1 MKRQRPQRDN
11 ELLPQQTQLAM
22 MNIMHA
28 KLKDAVTLFNQREYF
43 NCHEILE
50 EVWLEAATED
60 KHFYEGL
67 IRLATGLHLRF
78 HRRIPQGAINLL
90 TQGLMRL
97 EHYRPTYL
105 GVDVAR
111 LYTEIDEHLQ
121 DLKASK
127 KPQPGFIER
136 WRTPRI

>member
-1 MKRQRPQRDN
+1 
-11 ELLPQQTQLAM
+11 
-22 MNIMHA
+22 MHP
-28 KLKDAVTLFNQREYF
+28 KLKEAVALFNQREYF
-43 NCHEILE
+43 TCHEMLE
-50 EVWLEAATED
+50 GIWLEATTED

-97 EHYRPTYL
+97 ENYRPTHL

-111 LYTEIDEHLQ
+111 LYAEIDEHLQ

-127 KPQPGFIER
+127 KTQAGFIER
-136 WRTPRI
+136 WKTPRIYFED

>member
-1 MKRQRPQRDN
+1 
-11 ELLPQQTQLAM
+11 M
-22 MNIMHA
+22 MNVMHA

-50 EVWLEAATED
+50 EIWLEAGTED

-78 HRRIPQGAINLL
+78 HRGIPQGAINLL

-97 EHYRPTYL
+97 ENYRPTYL
-105 GVDVAR
+105 GVDVTR

-127 KPQPGFIER
+127 KTQAGFLER
-136 WRTPRI
+136 WRTPRIYFVD

>member
-1 MKRQRPQRDN
+1 
-11 ELLPQQTQLAM
+11 
-22 MNIMHA
+22 MHPKFKEA
-28 KLKDAVTLFNQREYF
+28 LTLFNQRDYF
-43 NCHEILE
+43 NCHEMLE
-50 EVWLEAATED
+50 GIWLEAPTED

-97 EHYRPTYL
+97 EHYRPTHL

-127 KPQPGFIER
+127 KTQAGFVER
-136 WRTPRI
+136 WRTPRIYFVD

>member
-1 MKRQRPQRDN
+1 MMG
-11 ELLPQQTQLAM
+11 AM
-22 MNIMHA
+22 QPKFKEA
-28 KLKDAVTLFNQREYF
+28 LTLFNQREYF
-43 NCHEILE
+43 TCHEMLE
-50 EVWLEAATED
+50 GIWLEAPAED

-90 TQGLMRL
+90 TQALMRL
-97 EHYRPTYL
+97 ENYRPTHL

-111 LYTEIDEHLQ
+111 LYTEIDEHLR

-127 KPQPGFIER
+127 KTQAGFIER
-136 WRTPRI
+136 WKTPRIYFED

>member
-1 MKRQRPQRDN
+1 MIN
-11 ELLPQQTQLAM
+11 T
-22 MNIMHA
+22 MHA

-50 EVWLEAATED
+50 EVWHETATAD

-78 HRRIPQGAINLL
+78 YRRIPQGAINLL

-97 EHYRPTYL
+97 ENYRPTYL
-105 GVDVAR
+105 GIDVDR
-111 LYTEIDEHLQ
+111 LYTEIDEYLQ

-127 KPQPGFIER
+127 KTQAGFVER
-136 WRTPRI
+136 WRTPRIYFVD

>member
-1 MKRQRPQRDN
+1 
-11 ELLPQQTQLAM
+11 M
-22 MNIMHA
+22 MGAMHA
-28 KLKDAVTLFNQREYF
+28 KFKEALTLFNRRDYF
-43 NCHEILE
+43 HCHEILE
-50 EVWLEAATED
+50 GIWLEAATED

-97 EHYRPTYL
+97 ENYRPTYL
-105 GVDVAR
+105 GIDVAR
-111 LYTEIDEHLQ
+111 LYMEIDEHLQ

-127 KPQPGFIER
+127 KTQAGFIER
-136 WRTPRI
+136 WKTPRIYFED